1 MAGENK
7 NDTSALTLEFNI
19 HFKKKNKG
27 RKCIENGSAQIPP
40 RLMPGKIPRISRL
53 MALAIRYD
61 KLIREGKLKDF
72 AQLAKLGQVSRARV
86 SQISN
91 LLNLAP
97 DIQEE
102 LLFLGRT
109 VSGKDTIT
117 ERHMRPILS
126 NLSWNEQRKMWKELK
141 EQVMNND

>member
-1 MAGENK
+1 MADN
-7 NDTSALTLEFNI
+7 NNASALTLEFNV

-27 RKCIENGSAQIPP
+27 RKCIENGSTPIPP
-40 RLMPGKIPRISRL
+40 RLKPGKIPRISRL

-72 AQLAKLGQVSRARV
+72 AQLSKLGQVSRARV
-86 SQISN
+86 SQIAN

-109 VSGKDTIT
+109 VSGKDLIT

-126 NLSWNEQRKMWKELK
+126 NLSWDEQRKMWNQLK
-141 EQVMNND
+141 EQVLKDD